1 MLKETI
7 SESDL
12 ESGNNIVSTTG
23 ETTGKT
29 TGETAGQPAN
39 VIDSS
44 VNWLKLFMI
53 FFITLFSFP
62 IIFCDLYFANND
74 TTCVN
79 QKFDKLNVNMYD
91 YLMVSGIYSG
101 STLFIIICYILYCD
115 LTKFNNDT
123 LFLFSI
129 IEFINKLF
137 ISSWTIAGG
146 VIFWHFMD
154 NGSCSNK
161 VYNYLFASLVIKLVC
176 ILLTSNSSS
185 KDKK

>member
-1 MLKETI
+1 MLQETI

-12 ESGNNIVSTTG
+12 ESGNKIVSITD
-23 ETTGKT
+23 
-29 TGETAGQPAN
+29 QPAN

-62 IIFCDLYFANND
+62 IIFCDLYFANNN

-79 QKFDKLNVNMYD
+79 QKFDKLNVNMYN

-137 ISSWTIAGG
+137 ISSWTIVGC

-154 NGSCSNK
+154 NDSCSNK

>member
-1 MLKETI
+1 MLQETI

-12 ESGNNIVSTTG
+12 ESGNKIVSITD
-23 ETTGKT
+23 
-29 TGETAGQPAN
+29 QPAN

-62 IIFCDLYFANND
+62 IIFCDLYFANNN

-79 QKFDKLNVNMYD
+79 QKFDKLNVNMYN

-137 ISSWTIAGG
+137 ISSWTICRRC
-146 VIFWHFMD
+146 
-154 NGSCSNK
+154 N
-161 VYNYLFASLVIKLVC
+161 
-176 ILLTSNSSS
+176 ILAFYG
-185 KDKK
+185 